1 VSVWRRLRDAWRRS
15 VKRRDEADADE
26 FAREHE
32 FGDVPNP
39 NPTTP
44 IRDGGKRSPGSGGF
58 PTGGAGP
65 V

>member
-1 VSVWRRLRDAWRRS
+1 
-15 VKRRDEADADE
+15 VKRRDEADAVK

-39 NPTTP
+39 NPATP
-44 IRDGGKRSPGSGGF
+44 IRDGGKRSPDSGGF